1 MANNSTKHAY
11 CIIAHNEPDL
21 LRRLVAMIDDER
33 NDIFLLIDKKA
44 DIRQFEGIKTRNA
57 GLYYSERINVKWGDV
72 SQIEAELTVLG
83 CAFKHGPYKIYHL
96 LSGVDLPI
104 KSQDY
109 IHSFIEEHPGEEF
122 VSITLDEKNRQ
133 IAEYRAC
140 YYHFFLPY
148 MRDPRKLIRKAAC
161 TFNRYSVKIQQ
172 WLGVK
177 RKYPMEVLRG
187 HNWGSITNELCGYL
201 LSRKKEI
208 LSLYKHTFC
217 SDESFLP
224 SLVWASEFGNRTY
237 KADRENDICLR
248 EIDWKRGKPYVW
260 GSSADEKERSKDVST
275 LRESNCLFARK
286 FSTKYD
292 WIIDELEKSIL

>member
-1 MANNSTKHAY
+1 MDNNSTKHAY

-109 IHSFIEEHPGEEF
+109 IHSFIEEHPGTEF
-122 VSITLDEKNRQ
+122 VSIKSDEKNRE
-133 IAEYRAC
+133 IAKYRTG
-140 YYHFFLPY
+140 YYYFFLPY
-148 MRDPRKLIRKAAC
+148 MRHPRKLIRKCAC
-161 TFNRYSVKIQQ
+161 TFNRYSVKVQQ

-177 RKYPMEVLRG
+177 RSYPMEVLRG
-187 HNWGSITNELCGYL
+187 HNWCSITNELCSYL
-201 LSRKKEI
+201 LSRKTEI
-208 LSLYKHTFC
+208 LSLFRHTFC
-217 SDESFLP
+217 SDESFIQ
-224 SLVWASEFGNRTY
+224 SLVWHSDFRNRTY
-237 KADRENDICLR
+237 KAARENDICLR
-248 EIDWKRGKPYVW
+248 EIDWERGKPYVW
-260 GSSADEKERSKDVST
+260 GSSEDEKERLKDIRT
-275 LRESNCLFARK
+275 LQDSSCLFARK
-286 FSTKYD
+286 FSTKHA
-292 WIIDELEKSIL
+292 WIISEVEKN

>member
-1 MANNSTKHAY
+1 MQDNSSKHAY
-11 CIIAHNEPDL
+11 CIIVHNEPEL
-21 LRRLVAMIDDER
+21 LQRLVALIDDER

-44 DIRQFEGIKTRNA
+44 DMEQFEGIKTRNA
-57 GLYYSERINVKWGDV
+57 GLFYSERINVKWGDV
-72 SQIEAELTVLG
+72 SLTEAELTVLG

-109 IHSFIEEHPGEEF
+109 IHSFIEKHPGTEF

-133 IAEYRAC
+133 TAEYRAC

-177 RKYPMEVLRG
+177 RNFPMEVLRG
-187 HNWGSITNELCGYL
+187 HNWCSITNDLCGYL

-217 SDESFLP
+217 SDESFIQ
-224 SLVWASEFGNRTY
+224 SLVWDSDFRNRTY
-237 KADRENDICLR
+237 KAERENDICLR

-260 GSSADEKERSKDVST
+260 GSSTDDEERAKDITT
-275 LRESNCLFARK
+275 LRESKCLFSRK
-286 FSTKYD
+286 FSMKYN